1 MCYDTTSSSECACLS
16 SEWRGRAFL
25 WQTSG
30 GGDVAFW
37 CCTHSCAL
45 QGIRIWKSKTI
56 TRHLRPLAACS
67 TSLITWCLLRSKP
80 VFKSCVQPVSPPSHC
95 LQCSA
100 AFTGN
105 IGFKRCTYQAD
116 GKHLVV
122 YELLKRH
129 VCHVHV
135 SGSCVC
141 LRGGGFLLYFCSS
154 MDLLPAHVGPLSL
167 VFQCWSDATRR
178 RCRSFMMSWDDLPGW
193 LDRLNTTNSSKVTHV
208 SIWLRTRGRF
218 ACAAVTNPDELN
230 RLRLLDDAA
239 SAGSDT
245 LTWNVSVVGSSATW
259 HTFEVLW
266 KSRNMREMVL
276 KVRASC

>member
-1 MCYDTTSSSECACLS
+1 MLDLNAAHT
-16 SEWRGRAFL
+16 R
-25 WQTSG
+25 QT
-30 GGDVAFW
+30 VN
-37 CCTHSCAL
+37 
-45 QGIRIWKSKTI
+45 
-56 TRHLRPLAACS
+56 
-67 TSLITWCLLRSKP
+67 TWWSMKM
-80 VFKSCVQPVSPPSHC
+80 S
-95 LQCSA
+95 
-100 AFTGN
+100 
-105 IGFKRCTYQAD
+105 
-116 GKHLVV
+116 
-122 YELLKRH
+122 ELLKRH
-129 VCHVHV
+129 VCHVRV

-259 HTFEVLW
+259 HTCESRGTWEKWSWRWERADGESVGHRWVL
-266 KSRNMREMVL
+266 V
-276 KVRASC
+276 